1 MSNTNRKAMLDTIA
15 WSEGTSRHPLTKNDG
30 YDVIVTGIDS
40 YGHASLEVFTDYSQ
54 HPFMTRAPKKI
65 NAAGLESTA
74 SGRYQI
80 LRRFWLIEMHAH
92 NYPSFEPT
100 WQDEYV
106 MQQFRERSNALA
118 LLDLGRFDAAITA
131 ISGLW
136 ASLPGKAYVGQHQH
150 TFDALLSVYQA
161 AGGLLSS
168 ALPLP
173 ITQGP

>member
-1 MSNTNRKAMLDTIA
+1 MSNTNRKAVLDTIA
-15 WSEGTSRHPLTKNDG
+15 WSEGTSHHPLTVNDG
-30 YDVIVTGIDS
+30 YDVIVTGLDS
-40 YGHASLEVFTDYSQ
+40 RGRIWEEVFTDYSQ
-54 HPFMTRAPKKI
+54 HPFTTRAPKKI

-92 NYPSFEPT
+92 HYPSFEKP

-106 MQQFRERSNALA
+106 MQQFRERSALA
-118 LLDLGRFDAAITA
+118 LLDMGRFDAAITA

-161 AGGLLSS
+161 AGGLLSA